1 MLRIVSVAEPFFALS
16 IVLSG
21 ALRGARDVK
30 FPMFLSLGCMWGV
43 RIVLAPILVYGLKV
57 GLAGV
62 WIAMAADL
70 ILRGVLCA
78 LRWRGGRWERKCG
91 LDQVPAG
98 TAS

>member
-1 MLRIVSVAEPFFALS
+1 MTQYKVLALDLDGTLTNS
-16 IVLSG
+16 EKVITPRTRADLME
-21 ALRGARDVK
+21 AARQ
-30 FPMFLSLGCMWGV
+30 GV

>member
-1 MLRIVSVAEPFFALS
+1 MGEITAAAPRPHSFAKRHPAVTLWLAFTALF
-16 IVLSG
+16 VL
-21 ALRGARDVK
+21 
-30 FPMFLSLGCMWGV
+30 
-43 RIVLAPILVYGLKV
+43 
-57 GLAGV
+57 LAGV